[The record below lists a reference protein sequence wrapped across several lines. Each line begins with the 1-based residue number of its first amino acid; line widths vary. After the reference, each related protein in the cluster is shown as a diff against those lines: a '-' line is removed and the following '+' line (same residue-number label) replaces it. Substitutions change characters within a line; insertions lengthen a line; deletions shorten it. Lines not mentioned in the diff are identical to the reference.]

1 MDKRTNV
8 KLNTCKNIHA
18 IRQKQLEKKNFENL
32 TYTSVMLTTFTSA
45 LIIYKIRVTQ
55 SSKNSVS
62 EEVNQMFMPV
72 SIKQQWYKLTSYKQN
87 K

>member
-1 MDKRTNV
+1 
-8 KLNTCKNIHA
+8 
-18 IRQKQLEKKNFENL
+18 
-32 TYTSVMLTTFTSA
+32 MLTTFTSA